1 MSGVSVNSHSL
12 QSSVTN
18 KNANKGMPLLRNVS
32 PIEQDIVSRMYRM
45 YDHDLKGQIP
55 NYLAR
60 NLMSQLGIHIT
71 NLEVV
76 FSQEVSLAEILLLL
90 DQMIPDPEPSKAL
103 EGGLSTFN
111 GMVAKEIY
119 DDETDEVSRALTPVD
134 ISTFMESLG
143 RPAASV
149 SEATLMLNA
158 MNDYDDV
165 AEVPVLQAKVFTKE
179 VLLYAKKSNC
189 LREFEKERNHR

>member
-1 MSGVSVNSHSL
+1 
-12 QSSVTN
+12 
-18 KNANKGMPLLRNVS
+18 MPLLRNVS

-90 DQMIPDPEPSKAL
+90 DQVGMILSFGL
-103 EGGLSTFN
+103 ETKKKLLFCLS
-111 GMVAKEIY
+111 
-119 DDETDEVSRALTPVD
+119 
-134 ISTFMESLG
+134 
-143 RPAASV
+143 
-149 SEATLMLNA
+149 
-158 MNDYDDV
+158 
-165 AEVPVLQAKVFTKE
+165 
-179 VLLYAKKSNC
+179 
-189 LREFEKERNHR
+189 